1 MSEKNGKVRRF
12 LQQWR
17 KTAKKKKKIK
27 RRKVVEEEEST
38 MREEEESIESVE
50 VTLWIK
56 KNLAE
61 SNKRLP
67 TELLEMEKIIRQE
80 EPLEKK
86 K

>member
-1 MSEKNGKVRRF
+1 MEEDC
-12 LQQWR
+12 
-17 KTAKKKKKIK
+17 
-27 RRKVVEEEEST
+27 EEEEENKEKKSSG
-38 MREEEESIESVE
+38 RGRINNESVE